1 VSGWWVCGM
10 CETANTPTAVICEVC
25 EGGRGAVT
33 SRGLKG
39 DLVERV
45 TSRPGPALDR
55 SASAGMRAAAPSGA
69 GVMPP
74 SRATWQQRLRA
85 GADRFYKECAGII
98 KECADIIRSVMRAL
112 S

>member
-1 VSGWWVCGM
+1 MSGWWVCGM

-33 SRGLKG
+33 SCGLRG

-45 TSRPGPALDR
+45 TSRPRPAPDH
-55 SASAGMRAAAPSGA
+55 SASAGVRTTTSSGA
-69 GVMPP
+69 GVKPP

-85 GADRFYKECAGII
+85 GVDRFYDECA
-98 KECADIIRSVMRAL
+98 AIIRSVIRAL